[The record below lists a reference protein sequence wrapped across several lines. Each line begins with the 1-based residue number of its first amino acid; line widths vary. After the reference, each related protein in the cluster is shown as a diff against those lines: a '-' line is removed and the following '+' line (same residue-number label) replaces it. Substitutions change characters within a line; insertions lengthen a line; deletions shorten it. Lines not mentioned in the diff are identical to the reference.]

1 MTRSAPNPP
10 AKQGPP
16 PGFSIVRVGE
26 ELLLAA
32 AQRLVS
38 QTLKD
43 RVSAAKR
50 LIASAPEHGI
60 DLSCIWASI
69 ATSEVGKRPTSVRQ
83 ACLAV
88 PGSGR
93 TAMIF
98 ISEPIPSSDGA
109 GAPIHVLEAAR
120 DERIALLNAVTS
132 HFGQGPGDH
141 VRVLQ
146 ALPDPSDAWAES
158 AFRGAGFVC
167 VGDLEYRRRSLSP
180 AEHKPITRKIEWP
193 AGVRV
198 EPIASLP
205 QAERDPLLLRV
216 LDESYVDTKDCPE
229 LCGMRATADILA
241 SHYATGV
248 FDPTLW
254 FIVFVRDASNAEIP
268 AGCML
273 LSRVLDQRAL
283 ELVYV
288 GLAKSVRGKGIG
300 AKLMEL
306 ALQKAAEPRIDAI
319 TCAVDCRN
327 EPALRMYERFG
338 FGALGRRR
346 AFVRSVSGISA
357 S

>member
-1 MTRSAPNPP
+1 MTRSATNPP
-10 AKQGPP
+10 SKPGPT
-16 PGFSIVRVGE
+16 PGFAIVRVGE
-26 ELLLAA
+26 ELLLSA

-38 QTLKD
+38 QSLKD

-60 DLSCIWASI
+60 DLSCLWASI
-69 ATSEVGKRPTSVRQ
+69 ATSDVGKRSAVVRQ
-83 ACLAV
+83 TCLAV

-98 ISEPIPSSDGA
+98 ISEPLPSADGA
-109 GAPIHVLEAAR
+109 GAPASVLDAAR
-120 DERIALLNAVTS
+120 EERIALLNAVSS
-132 HFGQGPGDH
+132 HFAQSPGDH

-146 ALPDPSDAWAES
+146 ALPEPGDGWAES

-167 VGDLEYRRRSLSP
+167 VGDLEYRRRALSP
-180 AEHKPITRKIEWP
+180 AEHKPATRKIEWP
-193 AGVRV
+193 AGVRI
-198 EPIASLP
+198 EAIASLP
-205 QAERDPLLLRV
+205 QIERDPLLLKV
-216 LDESYVDTKDCPE
+216 LEASYVDTQDCPE
-229 LCGMRATADILA
+229 LCGMRTTTDILA

-254 FIVFVRDASNAEIP
+254 FVVFLRDASGVEVP

-273 LSRVLDQRAL
+273 LSRVLEQRAL

-288 GLAKSVRGKGIG
+288 GLSKAARGKGIG

-327 EPALRMYERFG
+327 QPALRMYERFG

-346 AFVRSVSGISA
+346 AFVRSVSGVSA

>member
-1 MTRSAPNPP
+1 MTRSATNPHS
-10 AKQGPP
+10 K
-16 PGFSIVRVGE
+16 PGLAPDIAIVRVGE

-38 QTLKD
+38 QSLKD

-69 ATSEVGKRPTSVRQ
+69 AASDVGKRSAVVRQ
-83 ACLAV
+83 TCLAV

-98 ISEPIPSSDGA
+98 MSEPLPSVDGA
-109 GAPIHVLEAAR
+109 GAPASVLDAAR
-120 DERIALLNAVTS
+120 DERIALLNAVS
-132 HFGQGPGDH
+132 AHFAQSPGDL

-146 ALPDPSDAWAES
+146 ALPEPGDGWAET

-167 VGDLEYRRRSLSP
+167 VGDLEYRRRPLSP
-180 AEHKPITRKIEWP
+180 AEHKPANRKIEWP
-193 AGVRV
+193 VGVRV
-198 EPIASLP
+198 ESIASLP
-205 QAERDPLLLRV
+205 QVERDPLLLRV
-216 LDESYVDTKDCPE
+216 LEESYVDTRDCPE
-229 LCGMRATADILA
+229 LCGMRTTPDILA

-248 FDPTLW
+248 FDPALW
-254 FIVFVRDASNAEIP
+254 FIVFAKDASGAEHP
-268 AGCML
+268 VGCML
-273 LSRVLDQRAL
+273 LSRVPDQRAL

-288 GLAKSVRGKGIG
+288 GLAVSVRGKGIG
-300 AKLMEL
+300 PKLMEL
-306 ALQKAAEPRIDAI
+306 ALQRATEPRIDAI

-327 EPALRMYERFG
+327 EPALKLYERFG

-346 AFVRSVSGISA
+346 AFVRSVSGVSA